1 MATTLFPRKEFAVR
15 INKLIASVAT
25 STLLATGFVAT
36 TALEANA
43 APSAI
48 GGQHQTS
55 FTPGRYIVTLADASA
70 ATYQG
75 GARGFA
81 PTKPK
86 AGKQLNA
93 QNRSVESYSDYLN
106 ERQKDIASS
115 VGAKIEYSYTLAL
128 NGFSAELTAAQAMQ
142 LSRNKNVVGIAPDE
156 LRHVTAESST
166 AFLGLEGPD
175 GVWASLGGTDK
186 AGAGVVVGMLDTGI
200 APENPSFAGDPLGT
214 TPGADPYLDGT
225 TITYAK
231 GDGST
236 FRGVCETGV
245 QFTASDCS
253 TKIIGARYFVDG
265 FTAANIGGPDI
276 GEYLSPRDGDGH
288 GSHTS
293 STAAGNANVPAS
305 VEGTS
310 FGTISGVAPA
320 AKIAAYKVCW
330 SGKDP
335 TVTTDD
341 GCATSDLLA
350 AIDAAVSDGVD
361 VISFSIGGGAAQTT
375 VSATDQ
381 AFLGAA
387 AAGIFVS
394 AAAGNAGPGSSTL
407 DNASPWITTVAASTI
422 PSYEA
427 TVTLGDG
434 TQMAGASITV
444 DMNPADPPLTG
455 SLVLADAVKLDGASN
470 ANLCYAN
477 TLDPVKTAGKIVVC
491 ERGVIA
497 RVDKSAEVKR
507 AGGIG
512 MILINVVPGSTDL
525 DNHSVPTI
533 HLDAQFHDALMAYA
547 ATPDA
552 TASFAPGNSTGIE
565 PPTPQV
571 AGFSSRGPVLADG
584 SDIVKP
590 DITAPGVAIIADGA
604 NAEGEAPTFQ
614 FLSGT
619 SMATPHISGLAALYL
634 GKSPNASPSEIKSA
648 MMTTAYNTVDGA
660 GNPVTDP
667 FVQGA
672 GHVDPTK
679 YFEPGL
685 LYLNGLDDWYAYIE
699 GIGYDVGVTPI
710 DPSNLNLASIGIGS
724 LTASETI
731 TRTVTA
737 TQPGT
742 FTSSISIPGIDAVV
756 TPSTLSF
763 ASAGDTASYTVTF
776 SRTTAPLDAF
786 ATGSLTWTSG
796 STAVRSPIAVQPV
809 AIVAPANV
817 SGTGDSGSVDVTVT
831 PGSDADIPLAT
842 TGLSLGVLQPDPT
855 GVEAEHSGSGS
866 AGAHFEYTVAVPDA
880 TALARF
886 DLDSLD
892 DTADLDLTVYQLDGD
907 GNPVAGW
914 QSATASAD
922 ERVDIANPV
931 AANYLVMVD
940 VYSAN
945 PSTAFDLTTY
955 SVVAGGA
962 PITLTPS
969 VIPGQQG
976 VPYTYTAGWSG
987 LAAHSSYL
995 GIISYGDTGA
1005 QTLLSVTVGDVIPP
1019 GTPINTSPPTITGT
1033 PHVGRIL
1040 TAHPGAWDVDGLTF
1054 AYQWQ
1059 ADGADIPGATARHY
1073 RVAASDQGKQLRVV
1087 VTATKGDLPPGT
1099 AVSAAVSVP
1108 YSSTTDLK
1116 LSRTIGFSWQTTTA
1130 RVTVS
1135 SDSDASPTGT
1145 VTIRVNGDEVAS
1157 LPLTEADNGVV
1168 SYTLPKHRSGFYR
1181 VQATFAPD
1189 TDSTLGSTSRTRY
1202 LLILF

>member
-1 MATTLFPRKEFAVR
+1 MR
-15 INKLIASVAT
+15 IKKLIATVAT
-25 STLLATGFVAT
+25 SALLATGLVAT
-36 TALEANA
+36 TAIEANA
-43 APSAI
+43 APSSI

-75 GARGFA
+75 GERGFA

-86 AGKQLNA
+86 EGRQLNA
-93 QNRSVESYSDYLN
+93 QNRSVENYSDYLTN
-106 ERQKDIASS
+106 QQKDVAAS
-115 VGAKIEYSYTLAL
+115 VGAKIDYSYTLAL
-128 NGFSAELTAAQAMQ
+128 NGFSANLTADQAIK
-142 LSRNKNVVGIAPDE
+142 LSGNKNVIGIAPDE
-156 LRHVTAESST
+156 LRHVTAVPST
-166 AFLGLEGPD
+166 SFLGLDGPD

-186 AGAGVVVGMLDTGI
+186 AGAGVVVGMLDTGF
-200 APENPSFAGDPLGT
+200 APENPSFAGSPLGT
-214 TPGADPYLDGT
+214 TPGAAPYLNGS
-225 TITYAK
+225 TITFAK
-231 GDGST
+231 ADGST
-236 FRGVCETGV
+236 FTGVCQTGV
-245 QFTASDCS
+245 QFTANDCN
-253 TKIIGARYFVDG
+253 TKVIGARYFVDG
-265 FTAANIGGPDI
+265 FTTGKIGGTDV
-276 GEYLSPRDGDGH
+276 GEYLSPRDGEGH

-293 STAAGNANVPAS
+293 STAAGNAGVAAS
-305 VEGTS
+305 IDGTS

-330 SGKDP
+330 TGPDP
-335 TVTTDD
+335 AVTTDD
-341 GCATSDLLA
+341 GCATSDILA

-394 AAAGNAGPGSSTL
+394 AAAGNAGPGASTL

-434 TQMAGASITV
+434 IKMAGASVTV
-444 DMNPADPPLTG
+444 DMNAAHPPLTG
-455 SLVLADAVKLDGASN
+455 DLVLADAVKLYAAAN
-470 ANLCYAN
+470 ANLCFAN
-477 TLDPVKTAGKIVVC
+477 TLDPAKVAGKIVVC

-512 MILINVVPGSTDL
+512 MILINVTPSSTDL
-525 DNHSVPTI
+525 DNHTVPTI

-547 ATPDA
+547 ATAGA
-552 TASFAPGNSTGIE
+552 TASFAPGNSTSIE
-565 PPTPQV
+565 APTPQV

-584 SDIVKP
+584 SDILKP

-604 NAEGEAPTFQ
+604 NAEGGTPTFQ

-648 MMTTAYNTVDGA
+648 MMTTAYNTLDGN
-660 GNPVTDP
+660 GNPVTNP

-699 GIGYDVGVTPI
+699 GVGYDVGVAPI
-710 DPSNLNLASIGIGS
+710 DPSDLNLASIGIGS
-724 LTASETI
+724 LTAPETI

-742 FTSSISIPGIDAVV
+742 FTSAISVPGIDAVV
-756 TPSTLSF
+756 SPSTLTF
-763 ASAGDTASYTVTF
+763 ASAGESASYTVTF

-786 ATGSLTWTSG
+786 ATGALTWTSG
-796 STAVRSPIAVQPV
+796 STVVRSPIAVQPV

-817 SGTGDSGSVDVTVT
+817 AGVGDSGSVDVTVT
-831 PGSDADIPLAT
+831 PGSTADIPLAT

-855 GVEAEHSGSGS
+855 GVETQHSGSGA
-866 AGAHFEYTVAVPDA
+866 AGAHFEYTVVVPDN

-886 DLDSLD
+886 DLDTVD
-892 DTADLDLTVYQLDGD
+892 NTADLDLTVYQLDAG

-922 ERVDIANPV
+922 ERVDIPNPV
-931 AANYLVMVD
+931 AASYLVNVD

-945 PSTAFDLTTY
+945 PSTAFDLRTF
-955 SVVAGGA
+955 SVIQGGA
-962 PITLTPS
+962 PITLTPP

-976 VPYTYTAGWSG
+976 VPFTYTASWSG
-987 LAAHSSYL
+987 LAAHSTYL
-995 GIISYGDTGA
+995 GLISYGDTGA
-1005 QTLLSVTVGDVIPP
+1005 QTLLSVSVGDVIPP

-1033 PHVGRIL
+1033 PQVGHRL
-1040 TAHPGAWDVDGLTF
+1040 TANPGTWDVTGLTF

-1059 ADGADIPGATARHY
+1059 ADGVNIPGATAQKY
-1073 RVAASDQGKQLRVV
+1073 RVAATDQGKQLTVV
-1087 VTATKGDLPPGT
+1087 VTATKGSLPPGT

-1108 YSSTTDLK
+1108 YSSATDLK
-1116 LSRTIGFSWQTTTA
+1116 LSRTVGFSWQTTTA
-1130 RVTVS
+1130 KVS
-1135 SDSDASPTGT
+1135 VSTGAATPPTGT
-1145 VTIRVNGDEVAS
+1145 VSIKVNGQEVAS
-1157 LPLTEADNGVV
+1157 IPLTAADNGTV
-1168 SYTLPKHRSGFYR
+1168 SYTLPKQRGGLYR
-1181 VQATFAPD
+1181 VQATFVPD
-1189 TDSTLGSTSRTRY
+1189 SASTLGSTSSTKY